1 MNIPNSQIKLY
12 DIEYF
17 EPKEAPQ
24 KKNEKKN
31 NPSLKKVAPK
41 TESELR
47 AQEIHSL
54 KKALHALGITII
66 ISILIG
72 LQIGANARNYQ
83 LDRQILQAEATLQ
96 IAEAE
101 NIRLSSALDSMTG
114 IAVIETYAT
123 EILGMSKVES
133 YQIECIDLTAG
144 DEVIYTSSLLNNI
157 KQDIM
162 GTP

>member
-17 EPKEAPQ
+17 EPKEVPQ

-41 TESELR
+41 TNEELR
-47 AQEIHSL
+47 AQEIRSL
-54 KKALHALGITII
+54 KKALHVLGVTII
-66 ISILIG
+66 LSILIG
-72 LQIGANARNYQ
+72 LQIGANARNYEI
-83 LDRQILQAEATLQ
+83 DRQIIQAEASLR

-114 IAVIETYAT
+114 ISAIDTYAT

-133 YQIECIDLTAG
+133 YQIQCIDLSTG
-144 DEVIYTSSLLNNI
+144 DEVIYTSSFLNNL
-157 KQDIM
+157 KQDIT